1 MTAASGTYYYTR
13 VSAVLQLFEASS
25 SRRVSL
31 LESLLFIELELL
43 QKLFIE
49 LEENMRAAFVLCFK
63 LQATLSSSSNF
74 WEIFQAT
81 SQLKVVSDE
90 PERKVL

>member
-25 SRRVSL
+25 RVSL